1 MNKPRT
7 NKTNQISNLNLP
19 VDSNEFNEAIDRDFG
34 SATEH
39 HTDGFSRRRW
49 LQLMGASLAL
59 GGVTGCRYE
68 EEKIAPFAFRPQ
80 HRIPGVP
87 VKYAS
92 LTELGGVSQP
102 ILGTSFDGRPIK
114 LDGNPQHPDSMGAS
128 TSFTQARILEFY
140 DPDRLRAPLGGD
152 ELSETNFDELV
163 NACKFSDA
171 STVAVVA
178 HPTSSPSMMRLKD
191 EFTAKGGQWFSY
203 SPVSDDN
210 TREGSKLAFGRPL
223 RAHYKLDEAKIIVSL
238 DADILSTVGS
248 GVANSVKFAKGRD
261 ADSKKMSRMYVV
273 ESQFTTTG
281 AAADHRIAVRSS
293 DIEGFAAQL
302 AEEIGKVEDGA
313 VDPSL
318 PYRKKVLAAMA
329 SDLVLHK
336 GECVIVAGEKQSPKV
351 HALVHSLN
359 DKLGNHGKTIT
370 FTEVSD
376 PKRPSTI
383 SAINDFA
390 TKLKAGQFK
399 TVIILGGNPVFD
411 APRGLGLGDALSKV
425 EKSLHIASFKN
436 ETGAKCKWISAVAH
450 PLACWKDGYANNG
463 SVLLG
468 QPFINPLFGGKS
480 DLETLAI
487 LMGREVTDGQ
497 AIVRET
503 NPMNEA
509 AWKKAVH
516 DGFVS
521 AEMAPEVSAA
531 ITGTPSS
538 WECTPSDQWSKLWGK
553 ESGLE
558 IVFNPSSS
566 LYDGCFANNSWL
578 QELPDF
584 FTKVAWDNVASV
596 SPRTAKQ
603 FNLHQHGMSSKSKAT
618 LMSVTLNGKDITIP
632 VVIQPGQADGSIGI
646 ETGYGRTLAGRVGGD
661 KDTGVDSVGVDV
673 NPIRSAEN
681 NHWLVQTAD
690 AGAVVSTST
699 LYRLAIVQE
708 PWEIDATA
716 RDEIQARMFR
726 DPSKKES
733 DRSGLIREGSLDSY
747 QEFLERYPLQ
757 TDKLPP
763 QAKSAPN
770 KSGALPVLNQVS
782 FTTND
787 LDEQKPPVDDTPEM
801 EKWAEGQKHKWPEAF
816 HMHHELFD
824 LTPGSRVDYENL
836 NPEGLPTTYENVWG
850 MSIDL
855 NKCIGCNSCV
865 VACQA
870 ENNIPVVGKDD
881 VWRGREMHWMRIDR
895 YYGDNLYIKT
905 PDNLTDNDET
915 KSTPDEIQV
924 VHQPVACHHCENA
937 PCETVCPVAATVHSN
952 EGLNDMVYNRCIGTR
967 YCGNNCPYKVRRF
980 NFFNYSDAET
990 FLKYPGADK
999 VPEGDRKLQNLMMN
1013 PEVTIRSRGVM
1024 EKCTY
1029 CVQRIQAGKI
1039 KAKVEHRK
1047 IGPNEI
1053 TTACQ
1058 DSCPTEAIKFGD
1070 LHNFESDV
1078 AKAHASPRAYSML
1091 EELNNR
1097 PRTQYLARVRN
1108 PHEAL
1113 RDIDDRNSV
1122 GHHGGHGSH
1131 GEHGHDSHD
1140 DDHSH
1145 HADTKHEDDHDGKA
1159 AHDHADGEHKAETE
1173 K

>member
-59 GGVTGCRYE
+59 GGMTGCRYE

-92 LTELGGVSQP
+92 LTELGGISQP

-140 DPDRLRAPLGGD
+140 DPDRLRAPLGG
-152 ELSETNFDELV
+152 EGLAETNFDELV

-191 EFTAKGGQWFSY
+191 EFTAKGGQWFTY
-203 SPVSDDN
+203 SPISDDN
-210 TREGSKLAFGRPL
+210 AREGSKLAFGRPL
-223 RAHYKLDEAKIIVSL
+223 RAHYKLDEAKVIVSL
-238 DADILSTVGS
+238 DADILSTAGS

-261 ADSKKMSRMYVV
+261 ADSKEMSRMYVV
-273 ESQFTTTG
+273 ESQFSTTG

-293 DIEGFAAQL
+293 DIEGFAASL
-302 AEEIGKVEDGA
+302 AEEIDKVDDGV

-318 PYRKKVLAAMA
+318 PYREKVLAAMA

-336 GECVIVAGEKQSPKV
+336 GQCVIVAGEKQSPKV

-370 FTEVSD
+370 FTEVPD
-376 PKRPSTI
+376 PQRPSTI
-383 SAINDFA
+383 TAISDFA
-390 TKLKAGQFK
+390 KKAKAGEFK

-411 APRGLGLGDALSKV
+411 APRGLNLGDALGKV
-425 EKSLHIASFKN
+425 EKTLHISSFKN

-450 PLACWKDGYANNG
+450 PLASWKDGYANNG

-480 DLETLAI
+480 DLETMAI

-497 AIVRET
+497 EIVRKT
-503 NPMNEA
+503 NTMNEA

-521 AEMAPEVSAA
+521 SEMAPTVNVT
-531 ITGTPSS
+531 ITGKPST
-538 WECTPSDQWSKLWGK
+538 WECTLSDQWSKLWGK

-558 IVFNPSSS
+558 VVFNPSNS
-566 LYDGCFANNSWL
+566 LYDGCFANSSWL

-596 SPRTAKQ
+596 SPRTAKE

-618 LMSVTLNGKDITIP
+618 LMNVSLNGKDITIP

-661 KDTGVDSVGVDV
+661 ENSGVDSIGVDV

-747 QEFLERYPLQ
+747 QEFLEQHPLQ

-763 QAKSAPN
+763 KTKSAAD
-770 KSGALPVLNQVS
+770 KSGALPIMNQVS
-782 FTTND
+782 YTPTD
-787 LDEQKPPVDDTPEM
+787 LDEQSPPVDDSPEM

-824 LTPGSRVDYENL
+824 LTPGARVDYENL

-895 YYGDNLYIKT
+895 YYGDNLYIK
-905 PDNLTDNDET
+905 DSYGLTDSDET
-915 KSTPDEIQV
+915 KSIPDEIQV

-1039 KAKVEHRK
+1039 QAKVEHRK

-1078 AKAHASPRAYSML
+1078 AKAHANPRAYSML

-1097 PRTQYLARVRN
+1097 PRTLYLARVRN
-1108 PHEAL
+1108 PHESL
-1113 RDIDDRNSV
+1113 RDIDDRDSV

-1131 GEHGHDSHD
+1131 GDDHGHGHDENHD
-1140 DDHSH
+1140 HD
-1145 HADTKHEDDHDGKA
+1145 ADTKHEHDHDDKA
-1159 AHDHADGEHKAETE
+1159 AHDHADADHKAETKE
-1173 K
+1173 

>member
-7 NKTNQISNLNLP
+7 NKTSQLSNLNLSE
-19 VDSNEFNEAIDRDFG
+19 DSNEFNEAIDRDFG

-59 GGVTGCRYE
+59 GGTTGCRYE

-92 LTELGGVSQP
+92 LTELGGISQP

-128 TSFTQARILEFY
+128 SSFTQARMLEFY

-152 ELSETNFDELV
+152 GLVETSFDRLV

-178 HPTSSPSMMRLKD
+178 QPTSSPSMMRLKD
-191 EFTAKGGQWFSY
+191 EFTAKGGQWFAY
-203 SPVSDDN
+203 SPISDDN
-210 TREGSKLAFGRPL
+210 TREGSRGAFGRPL

-238 DADILSTVGS
+238 DADILSIAGS
-248 GVANSVKFAKGRD
+248 GIVNSVKFAKGRD
-261 ADSKKMSRMYVV
+261 VDGKKMSRLYVV
-273 ESQFTTTG
+273 ESQFSTTG

-302 AEEIGKVEDGA
+302 EEEIGKVEDGS
-313 VDPSL
+313 VDPAL

-351 HALVHSLN
+351 HRLVHSLN

-370 FTEVSD
+370 FTELPD
-376 PKRPSTI
+376 PQRPSSI
-383 SAINDFA
+383 SAIQEFA
-390 TKLKAGQFK
+390 EKLKTNKFE
-399 TVIILGGNPVFD
+399 TVIFLGGNPVFD
-411 APRGLGLGDALSKV
+411 APRELGLGDEIGKV
-425 EKSLHIASFKN
+425 EKTVHISSFKN
-436 ETGAKCKWISAVAH
+436 ETGLACKWISAVAH
-450 PLACWKDGYANNG
+450 PLESWKDGYANNG

-480 DLETLAI
+480 DLETMAM
-487 LMGREVTDGQ
+487 LMGSEVTDGQ
-497 AIVRET
+497 EIVRKT
-503 NPMNEA
+503 NTMGEA

-521 AEMAPEVSAA
+521 SEMAPAVTAA
-531 ITGTPSS
+531 LIGTPLPLED
-538 WECTPSDQWSKLWGK
+538 WVCKPSDQWTQLWEKDG
-553 ESGLE
+553 GLE

-566 LYDGCFANNSWL
+566 VYDGRFANNSWL

-596 SPRTAKQ
+596 SPRTAKK
-603 FNLHQHGMSSKSKAT
+603 FNLHQYGMSAKSKAT
-618 LMSVTLNGKDITIP
+618 LMTVTLNGAEITIP

-646 ETGYGRTLAGRVGGD
+646 ETGYGRSMAGRVGGHIE
-661 KDTGVDSVGVDV
+661 KGVEPVGVDV
-673 NPIRSAEN
+673 TPLRAAGQWLRQDAESN
-681 NHWLVQTAD
+681 AI
-690 AGAVVSTST
+690 VSTSS
-699 LYRLAIVQE
+699 LYKLAIVQE
-708 PWEIDATA
+708 PWEIDTTA
-716 RDEIQARMFR
+716 RVEIQARMFR
-726 DPSKKES
+726 DPTKEES
-733 DRSGLIREGSLDSY
+733 DRSGLIREGSFDSY
-747 QEFLERYPLQ
+747 LEFLKKHPPK

-763 QAKSAPN
+763 KSNAAAKEAS
-770 KSGALPVLNQVS
+770 KTGALPIMNQVS

-787 LDEQKPPVDDTPEM
+787 LDEQSPPVDDTPEM
-801 EKWAEGQKHKWPEAF
+801 EAWAKEQKHKWPEAF

-870 ENNIPVVGKDD
+870 ENNIPIVGKDE

-895 YYGDNLYIKT
+895 YYGDNLYSKLDLT
-905 PDNLTDNDET
+905 PANEE
-915 KSTPDEIQV
+915 KVTPDEIQV

-937 PCETVCPVAATVHSN
+937 PCETVCPVAATVHSS

-1039 KAKVEHRK
+1039 QAKVEKRK

-1053 TTACQ
+1053 TSACQ
-1058 DSCPTEAIKFGD
+1058 DSCPTDAIKFGD

-1078 AKAHASPRAYSML
+1078 AKAHANPRAYSML

-1113 RDIDDRNSV
+1113 RDHDDRDSV
-1122 GHHGGHGSH
+1122 GDHGGHG
-1131 GEHGHDSHD
+1131 
-1140 DDHSH
+1140 DH
-1145 HADTKHEDDHDGKA
+1145 DDHDNQDDHKPENQQADEHNGNA
-1159 AHDHADGEHKAETE
+1159 AHDQAEGEHKTE
-1173 K
+1173 KKE